1 MAAAGFAIGAAG
13 CGFSPAYGP
22 QGAGTP
28 LTGALR
34 ADDPTNRDSFDFVAA
49 IEARFGVAANPQ
61 FALSYLIAIREEYK
75 ISNRVHVIGVL
86 DYTLTDI
93 ATGTA
98 LAAGRVEN
106 FVAYSS
112 VTGSTARVVSLPKT
126 VADARARLV
135 SILADQAG
143 LELIGAMAAIPDR

>member
-1 MAAAGFAIGAAG
+1 MAWSLTRRGRARVRGKMTKRGFLLLAAAGFAIGAAG

-61 FALSYLIAIREEYK
+61 FALSYLIAIREEY
-75 ISNRVHVIGVL
+75 
-86 DYTLTDI
+86 
-93 ATGTA
+93 
-98 LAAGRVEN
+98 
-106 FVAYSS
+106 
-112 VTGSTARVVSLPKT
+112 
-126 VADARARLV
+126 
-135 SILADQAG
+135 
-143 LELIGAMAAIPDR
+143 